1 MRLYTDPE
9 MNTWVDARK
18 AEVLGYCDR
27 SCRSSWKGGVV
38 SSEMEAA
45 ESFAAEHWTCF
56 LISSVITAE
65 ILLSAWC
72 LRGRGEFLNLYCP
85 TLLRTIAASSWVLC
99 AALGTMVL
107 KIHKTSRGHPKE
119 VNKDRKRPRRQGIWG
134 ASEVTLF
141 VQPRGEEAILMRSP
155 SSCID
160 VLNI

>member
-1 MRLYTDPE
+1 MRRYTDPE

-107 KIHKTSRGHPKE
+107 KIHETSRG
-119 VNKDRKRPRRQGIWG
+119 QGIWG